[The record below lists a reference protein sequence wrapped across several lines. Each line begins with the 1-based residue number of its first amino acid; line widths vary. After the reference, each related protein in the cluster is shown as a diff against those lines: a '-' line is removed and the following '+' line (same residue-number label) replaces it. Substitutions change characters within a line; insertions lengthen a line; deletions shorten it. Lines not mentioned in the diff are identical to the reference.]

1 MDKISMSICL
11 VIISFKVL
19 FVLVVHIKCK
29 GSSQKRQLVGKLLSM
44 RGEIS
49 ENCGG
54 KPVAPVQTGQWFQFQ
69 IQTMQ
74 QQAFNNLYLAGLN
87 TFIYLDLICY

>member
-1 MDKISMSICL
+1 MDKISTGVCL

-49 ENCGG
+49 ENWG
-54 KPVAPVQTGQWFQFQ
+54 KSQWLQ
-69 IQTMQ
+69 
-74 QQAFNNLYLAGLN
+74 YK
-87 TFIYLDLICY
+87 LDNGVWS